1 MAPVIIA
8 PPPAVNDEIAALFD
22 EVAGI
27 YEEQG
32 ANRFRIQAWRDAAE
46 TLRRQ
51 PKPVSEIY
59 AEEGLEGLEDLPGV
73 GRTIGRAIATALEYG
88 RLPMLERLRGESDPV
103 ELLMGVPGIGE
114 TFARRL
120 HRDLGIETLE
130 ELEVAAH
137 DGRLETIAGI
147 GGKRLQGIRD
157 SLARRLSRVRKPPP
171 PPSEEPP
178 VAEILDVDREYRE
191 RAGRGD
197 LPTIVPRRFNP
208 SGEAWLPVLHTR
220 RQGRHY
226 TALFSNTARA
236 HELGKTRDWVVLYH
250 DDGRHERQCTV
261 ITSGRGPLEGR
272 RIVAGRE
279 AECVAHYEREALES
293 QEARR
298 ARDRDREEFPREP
311 L

>member
-1 MAPVIIA
+1 MDVLPA
-8 PPPAVNDEIAALFD
+8 AVNADLAERFD
-22 EVAGI
+22 EVARL

-32 ANRFRIQAWRDAAE
+32 ANRFRVEAWRGAAE
-46 TLRRQ
+46 TLRRE
-51 PKPVSEIY
+51 PRPVSEIY
-59 AEEGLEGLEDLPGV
+59 EEDGIEGLESLPGV

-88 RLPMLERLRGESDPV
+88 RLPLLDRLRGESDPV
-103 ELLMGVPGIGE
+103 DLLMTVPGIGE

-147 GGKRLQGIRD
+147 GGKRLEGIRD
-157 SLARRLSRVRKPPP
+157 SLSRRLSRVRPGRRTVVR
-171 PPSEEPP
+171 PSHQPP

-191 RAGRGD
+191 RAENGELER
-197 LPTIVPRRFNP
+197 IAPRRFNP
-208 SGEAWLPVLHTR
+208 AGEAWLPVLHTQR
-220 RQGRHY
+220 GDRHY

-236 HELGKTRDWVVLYH
+236 HELGRTRDWVVVYL
-250 DDGRHERQCTV
+250 DDGWHERQWTV
-261 ITSGRGPLEGR
+261 ITARRGTLAGR

-279 AECVAHYEREALES
+279 PECEALY
-293 QEARR
+293 R
-298 ARDRDREEFPREP
+298 ARDAGGEEELRARERDLAVLSREP